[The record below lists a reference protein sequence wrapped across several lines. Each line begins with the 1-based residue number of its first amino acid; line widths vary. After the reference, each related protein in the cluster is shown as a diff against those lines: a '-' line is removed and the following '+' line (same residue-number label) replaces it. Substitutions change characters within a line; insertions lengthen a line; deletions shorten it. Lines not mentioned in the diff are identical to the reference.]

1 MNLKGNVL
9 KPMNNSVVGE
19 TMENMNNV
27 MEMKLTTKPNT
38 SMNHFSKP
46 PFKHTH
52 DILMVCILYNSINKQ
67 YYTNKPAYV
76 GCSISDVSKLTMMKF
91 NYDVLDII

>member
-52 DILMVCILYNSINKQ
+52 DILMVCILYNSINKH
-67 YYTNKPAYV
+67 NV
-76 GCSISDVSKLTMMKF
+76 
-91 NYDVLDII
+91 NYNCF